1 MIQVNNQNV
10 IRPFRDENLVLASR
24 NQGKLV
30 ELQNFLRPYYIEVIP
45 VSHFDLPEVPETEST
60 FQGNAQLKALTIAKA
75 TAMPSLADD
84 SGVCIHALNGNPGVY
99 SADWAG
105 ENGDF
110 SVAVKRVLAELNGV
124 KDRKADVVCVLALA
138 WPDGH
143 VEFVEGKITCDIAE
157 EPRGENGFGYDAILI
172 PEGFDLTFGEMD
184 PKDKQKISHRTI
196 AMRQLV
202 RTYFS

>member
-1 MIQVNNQNV
+1 MTQANNQTI

-24 NQGKLV
+24 NQGKLI
-30 ELQNFLRPYYIEVIP
+30 ELQNFLRPYYVEVIP
-45 VSHFDLPEVPETEST
+45 VTRFDLPEIPETETS
-60 FQGNAQLKALTIAKA
+60 FQGNAKLKALTIAKA

-84 SGVCIHALNGNPGVY
+84 SGICIHALNGNPGVY

-105 ENGDF
+105 ENKDF
-110 SVAVKRVLAELNGV
+110 SVAINRVLTELNGK

-157 EPRGENGFGYDAILI
+157 EPRGTNGFGYDAILI
-172 PEGFDLTFGEMD
+172 PAGSDLTFGEMD
-184 PKDKQKISHRTI
+184 PEEKQKISHRAI